1 MERDQL
7 LLAAKE
13 RDIATIEMLIHAKYV
28 DVNSRTP
35 LVLVGD
41 DIFQVTIYVY

>member
-7 LLAAKE
+7 LLAAKKG
-13 RDIATIEMLIHAKYV
+13 DIATIEMLIHAKYV

-35 LVLVGD
+35 CLLD
-41 DIFQVTIYVY
+41 DDPLQVTIYVY